1 MKLLLDTH
9 TFLWG
14 LEDSPR
20 LSAAARDALGSAEN
34 DLLLSVASA
43 WEMSIKAGL
52 GQLDLSGDIHGFL
65 TEQIRLW
72 RIELLPVTLRHATAV
87 RDLPQHHRDPFDR
100 MLVVQAVAEEAVLV
114 TDDERLSRYDVEVL
128 W

>member
-20 LSAAARDALGSAEN
+20 LSATARDALGSAGNE
-34 DLLLSVASA
+34 LLFSVASA

-65 TEQIRLW
+65 SEQLRLW
-72 RIELLPVTLRHATAV
+72 RMELLPVTLRHATAV

-100 MLVVQAVAEEAVLV
+100 MLVVQAVIEEAVLV
-114 TDDERLSRYDVEVL
+114 SDDARLSRYDVEVL

>member
-1 MKLLLDTH
+1 LKLLLDTH